1 MVSKVEASPVHQC
14 AGHEEQYDDCPEQK
28 RHQFVNLRQEMAR
41 KLFFPDLEI
50 CGKL

>member
-28 RHQFVNLRQEMAR
+28 RHQFATGNGREVVFSPM
-41 KLFFPDLEI
+41 DLEI